1 MFYEE
6 RVIAGVLHYKIGPNG
21 EWKKR
26 TYGALQDEI
35 VDLLQKLENRS
46 AYSEHR
52 IIMLQHALDLAN
64 AKLQKTKEKLRK
76 QKALTARLYCVLM
89 IIGESNV
96 PSST

>member
-35 VDLLQKLENRS
+35 VDLLQKLEYKTS
-46 AYSEHR
+46 YQDHR
-52 IIMLQHALDLAN
+52 IAKLQSDLDLAN

-76 QKALTARLYCVLM
+76 QKALKARLYCVLM
-89 IIGESNV
+89 IIGETNV